1 MLDIYLPIAQVN
13 VDIFLLL
20 FLSLAVGILSGLFGV
35 GGGFLMTPFLI
46 FMGIP
51 PVYAVPNEVNNIL
64 ATSVSG
70 SLTHWY
76 KNTLDYKMGLLI
88 VSGGIVG
95 TIIGIMTFSY
105 FSEIGKISLIISL
118 LYMYLLAI
126 VGTLMLIEGIKEK
139 NRQIKKV
146 SIKQKLHDHNW
157 LQGLPLRMRFHKSKL
172 YESAIVPIFLGLV
185 VGFVASMMGIGGAF
199 LMVPAM
205 IYIVGMPI
213 KLIPGT
219 SLFVTIFISAIV
231 TILHAFNYGSIDLF
245 LVIPLILG
253 SIVGVQLGQKLGQFL
268 DSTELKSLFAM
279 LLLSVSIAIGYDSF
293 FRDKSNISNGNQV
306 VKTDLNALAE
316 FTVKFSNEVPF
327 LYGALAILLAISLG
341 ALTAFA
347 RKILSPVVKKLL
359 SDFRKKMNQKK
370 MKLSFLKNKY
380 YALL

>member
-1 MLDIYLPIAQVN
+1 MLEIYLPIAQVN

-20 FLSLAVGILSGLFGV
+20 FLSLAVGVLSGLFGV

-76 KNTLDYKMGLLI
+76 KNTLDYKMGLMI
-88 VSGGIVG
+88 VSGGVIG
-95 TIIGIMTFSY
+95 TTLGIATFTF
-105 FSEIGKISLIISL
+105 FSDIGKISIIISL

-126 VGTLMLIEGIKEK
+126 VGTLMLIQTYKEK
-139 NRQIKKV
+139 TLQSKKI
-146 SIKQKLHDHNW
+146 SIKQKLHEHNW
-157 LQGLPLRMRFHKSKL
+157 LQGLPIRMRFPKSKL
-172 YESAIVPIFLGLV
+172 YESALTPILLGLV
-185 VGFVASMMGIGGAF
+185 VGFVAAMMGIGGAF

-293 FRDKSNISNGNQV
+293 FRDKSNINNGDQIIN
-306 VKTDLNALAE
+306 TDLNSLAE
-316 FTVKFSNEVPF
+316 FTVKFSNDVPF
-327 LYGALAILLAISLG
+327 LYGTLAILLAISLG
-341 ALTAFA
+341 ALAAFA
-347 RKILSPVVKKLL
+347 RKILSPIIRKLL
-359 SDFRKKMNQKK
+359 SDFKKKEEPKK
-370 MKLSFLKNKY
+370 EEIKFPEK
-380 YALL
+380 

>member
-88 VSGGIVG
+88 VSGGVVG
-95 TIIGIMTFSY
+95 TLIGITTFSY

-126 VGTLMLIEGIKEK
+126 VGTLMLIEGIREK
-139 NRQIKKV
+139 NLQSKKTT
-146 SIKQKLHDHNW
+146 IKQKLHDHNW

-231 TILHAFNYGSIDLF
+231 TVLHAFNYGSIDLF
-245 LVIPLILG
+245 LVLPLILG
-253 SIVGVQLGQKLGQFL
+253 SIIGVQLGQKLGQFL

-279 LLLSVSIAIGYDSF
+279 LLISVSIGIGYDSF
-293 FRDKSNISNGNQV
+293 FREKSNVSNGNQV
-306 VKTDLNALAE
+306 LKTDLNALAE
-316 FTVKFSNEVPF
+316 FTVKFSNDVPF

-341 ALTAFA
+341 ALAAFA
-347 RKILSPVVKKLL
+347 RKILSPVIRKLL
-359 SDFRKKMNQKK
+359 SDF
-370 MKLSFLKNKY
+370 KNKEQPKKEEIKFPEK
-380 YALL
+380 

>member
-1 MLDIYLPIAQVN
+1 MLDVYLPIAQVN

-76 KNTLDYKMGLLI
+76 KNTLDYKMGLMI
-88 VSGGIVG
+88 VSGGVVG
-95 TIIGIMTFSY
+95 TLLGITTFSY

-126 VGTLMLIEGIKEK
+126 VGTLMLIEGIREK
-139 NRQIKKV
+139 NRQIKKISV
-146 SIKQKLHDHNW
+146 RQKLHEHNW
-157 LQGLPLRMRFHKSKL
+157 LQGLPLRMRFHRSKL
-172 YESAIVPIFLGLV
+172 YESAITPISLGLV
-185 VGFVASMMGIGGAF
+185 VGFVAAMMGIGGAF

-205 IYIVGMPI
+205 IYIVGMPV

-245 LVIPLILG
+245 LVLPLILG
-253 SIVGVQLGQKLGQFL
+253 SIIGVQLGQKVGQFL

-279 LLLSVSIAIGYDSF
+279 LLLAVSIAIGYDSF
-293 FRDKSNISNGNQV
+293 FREKSEVFNGNQIE
-306 VKTDLNALAE
+306 KTDLNFLAE
-316 FTVKFSNEVPF
+316 FTVNFSNESPF
-327 LYGALAILLAISLG
+327 LYGALAIILAVLLG
-341 ALTAFA
+341 ALTAVT
-347 RKILSPVVKKLL
+347 RKILSPVIKRML
-359 SDFRKKMNQKK
+359 SDFRKKEQPKK
-370 MKLSFLKNKY
+370 DEIKFPEK
-380 YALL
+380 

>member
-20 FLSLAVGILSGLFGV
+20 FLSLAVGVLSGLFGV

-88 VSGGIVG
+88 VSGGVVG
-95 TIIGIMTFSY
+95 TIIGITTFSY

-139 NRQIKKV
+139 NRQKKKV
-146 SIKQKLHDHNW
+146 LIKQKLHDHNW

-253 SIVGVQLGQKLGQFL
+253 SIIGVQLGQKLGQFL

-293 FRDKSNISNGNQV
+293 FRNKPNVTNGNQV
-306 VKTDLNALAE
+306 INPDLNALAE

-341 ALTAFA
+341 ALAAFA
-347 RKILSPVVKKLL
+347 RKILSPIIRKLL
-359 SDFRKKMNQKK
+359 SDFKKKEEPKK
-370 MKLSFLKNKY
+370 EEIKFPEK
-380 YALL
+380 

>member
-20 FLSLAVGILSGLFGV
+20 FLSLAVGVLSGLFGV

-76 KNTLDYKMGLLI
+76 KNTLDYKMGLMI
-88 VSGGIVG
+88 VSGGVIG
-95 TIIGIMTFSY
+95 TILGITTFTY

-126 VGTLMLIEGIKEK
+126 VGTLMLGEGIREK
-139 NRQIKKV
+139 HRQSKKLAT
-146 SIKQKLHDHNW
+146 KQKLHEHNW
-157 LQGLPLRMRFHKSKL
+157 FQGLPLRMRFHRSKL
-172 YESAIVPIFLGLV
+172 YESAITPILLGLI

-205 IYIVGMPI
+205 IYIVGMPV

-245 LVIPLILG
+245 LVIPLIIG
-253 SIVGVQLGQKLGQFL
+253 SIIGVQVGQKIGQFL

-279 LLLSVSIAIGYDSF
+279 LLLAVSIAIGYDTF
-293 FRDKSNISNGNQV
+293 FRDKTAFNGKQFIKN
-306 VKTDLNALAE
+306 DLNSLAE
-316 FTVKFSNEVPF
+316 FTVQFSNEAPF
-327 LYGALAILLAISLG
+327 LYGALAIILAITLG
-341 ALTAFA
+341 ALTAVA
-347 RKILSPVVKKLL
+347 RKILSPILRKLV
-359 SDFRKKMNQKK
+359 SDIRKKEPSKK
-370 MKLSFLKNKY
+370 EEIKFPEK
-380 YALL
+380 

>member
-1 MLDIYLPIAQVN
+1 MLEIYLPIAQVN
-13 VDIFLLL
+13 IDIFLLL
-20 FLSLAVGILSGLFGV
+20 FVSLIVGVLSGLFGV

-76 KNTLDYKMGLLI
+76 KKTLDYKMGLMI
-88 VSGGIVG
+88 VAGGVVG
-95 TIIGIMTFSY
+95 TSLGIMSFTY
-105 FSEIGKISLIISL
+105 FSGIGKISLIISL

-126 VGTLMLIEGIKEK
+126 VGTLMMIEFVREK
-139 NRQIKKV
+139 NRLKSKNPKK
-146 SIKQKLHDHNW
+146 KLHEHNW

-172 YESAIVPIFLGLV
+172 YESALTPILLGLV
-185 VGFVASMMGIGGAF
+185 VGFVAAMMGIGGAF

-205 IYIVGMPI
+205 IYIVGMPV

-231 TILHAFNYGSIDLF
+231 TVLHAFNYGSIDLY
-245 LVIPLILG
+245 LVFPLILG

-279 LLLSVSIAIGYDSF
+279 LLICVAVAIGYDSF
-293 FRDKSNISNGNQV
+293 FRDKGDTFNGSKV
-306 VKTDLNALAE
+306 VKTDLSAFAE
-316 FTVKFSNEVPF
+316 FTIKMSDELPI
-327 LYGALAILLAISLG
+327 LYGAFSIILAISLG
-341 ALTAFA
+341 VLAAAGRKFVSPIA
-347 RKILSPVVKKLL
+347 RKLL
-359 SDFRKKMNQKK
+359 SEYKKKDIKQKEEVK
-370 MKLSFLKNKY
+370 FPEK
-380 YALL
+380 

>member
-1 MLDIYLPIAQVN
+1 MLEIYLPIAQVN

-46 FMGIP
+46 FMGVP

-76 KNTLDYKMGLLI
+76 KNTLDYKMGLMI
-88 VSGGIVG
+88 VSGGVIG
-95 TIIGIMTFSY
+95 TLLGISTFSY

-126 VGTLMLIEGIKEK
+126 VGTLMLIEGLREK
-139 NRQIKKV
+139 NRQLKKIIIKK
-146 SIKQKLHDHNW
+146 KLHEHNW
-157 LQGLPLRMRFHKSKL
+157 LQGLPLRMRFPKSKL
-172 YESAIVPIFLGLV
+172 YESAITPVLLGLI
-185 VGFVASMMGIGGAF
+185 VGFVAAMMGIGGAF

-205 IYIVGMPI
+205 IYIVGMPV

-253 SIVGVQLGQKLGQFL
+253 SIVGVQLGQKLGQYL

-279 LLLSVSIAIGYDSF
+279 LLITVAIAIGYDSF
-293 FRDKSNISNGNQV
+293 FRDKSFEV
-306 VKTDLNALAE
+306 VDSVKTNTDLNFLAE
-316 FTVKFSNEVPF
+316 FSLNFSNDAPF
-327 LYGALAILLAISLG
+327 LYGALAIILAISLG
-341 ALTAFA
+341 ALTALA
-347 RKILSPVVKKLL
+347 RKILSPMAKKLL
-359 SDFRKKMNQKK
+359 SDFRKKDLRKETEVK
-370 MKLSFLKNKY
+370 FPEK
-380 YALL
+380 

>member
-1 MLDIYLPIAQVN
+1 MLEIYLPIAQVN

-46 FMGIP
+46 FMGVP

-76 KNTLDYKMGLLI
+76 KNTLDYKMGLMI
-88 VSGGIVG
+88 VSGGVIG
-95 TIIGIMTFSY
+95 TLLGISTFSY

-126 VGTLMLIEGIKEK
+126 VGTLMLIEGLREK
-139 NRQIKKV
+139 NRQLKKIIIKK
-146 SIKQKLHDHNW
+146 KLHDHNW
-157 LQGLPLRMRFHKSKL
+157 LQGLPLRMRFPKSKL
-172 YESAIVPIFLGLV
+172 YESAITPVLLGLI
-185 VGFVASMMGIGGAF
+185 VGFVAAMMGIGGAF

-205 IYIVGMPI
+205 IYIIGMPV
-213 KLIPGT
+213 KFIPGT

-279 LLLSVSIAIGYDSF
+279 LLITVAIAIGYDSF
-293 FRDKSNISNGNQV
+293 FRDKSTEVVNS
-306 VKTDLNALAE
+306 VKTNSDLNFLAE
-316 FTVKFSNEVPF
+316 FSLNFSNDAPF
-327 LYGALAILLAISLG
+327 LYGALAIILAISLG
-341 ALTAFA
+341 ALTALA
-347 RKILSPVVKKLL
+347 RKILSPMAKKML
-359 SDFRKKMNQKK
+359 SDFRKKDLKK
-370 MKLSFLKNKY
+370 ETEVKFPEK
-380 YALL
+380 

>member
-1 MLDIYLPIAQVN
+1 MLEIYLPIAQVN
-13 VDIFLLL
+13 IDIFLLL
-20 FLSLAVGILSGLFGV
+20 FVSLAVGILSGLFGV

-76 KNTLDYKMGLLI
+76 KQTLDYKMGMMI
-88 VSGGIVG
+88 VAGGIVG
-95 TIIGIMTFSY
+95 TILGIMTFTF

-126 VGTLMLIEGIKEK
+126 VGTLMLIDGYREK
-139 NRQIKKV
+139 NQIKKKV
-146 SIKQKLHDHNW
+146 LIKKKLHDHNW
-157 LQGLPLRMRFHKSKL
+157 FQGLPFRMRFHKSKL
-172 YESAIVPIFLGLV
+172 YESALTPILLGLI
-185 VGFVASMMGIGGAF
+185 VGFVAAMMGIGGAF

-205 IYIVGMPI
+205 IYIVGMPV

-231 TILHAFNYGSIDLF
+231 TILHSFNYGSIDLF

-253 SIVGVQLGQKLGQFL
+253 SIVGVQLGQKVGQFL

-279 LLLSVSIAIGYDSF
+279 LLVCVSIAIGYDSF
-293 FRDKSNISNGNQV
+293 FRDKTSFNGEKII
-306 VKTDLNALAE
+306 KTDLNALAE
-316 FTVKFSNEVPF
+316 FTVKFSNEAPF
-327 LYGALAILLAISLG
+327 LYGAFAIILAVTLG
-341 ALTAFA
+341 ALIAFA
-347 RKILSPVVKKLL
+347 RKILSPVIRKML
-359 SDFRKKMNQKK
+359 SDF
-370 MKLSFLKNKY
+370 KNKDIKKVDEVKFPEK
-380 YALL
+380 

>member
-20 FLSLAVGILSGLFGV
+20 FLSLAVGVLSGLFGV

-95 TIIGIMTFSY
+95 TIIGITTFSY

-139 NRQIKKV
+139 NRQKKKV
-146 SIKQKLHDHNW
+146 LIKQKLHDHNW

-293 FRDKSNISNGNQV
+293 FRDKSNMSNGNQTIN
-306 VKTDLNALAE
+306 TDLNALAE
-316 FTVKFSNEVPF
+316 FTVKFSNDVPF

-341 ALTAFA
+341 ALAAFA
-347 RKILSPVVKKLL
+347 RKILSPVIRKLL
-359 SDFRKKMNQKK
+359 SDFRKKEEPKK
-370 MKLSFLKNKY
+370 EEIKFPEK
-380 YALL
+380 

>member
-1 MLDIYLPIAQVN
+1 MLEIYLPIVQVN

-20 FLSLAVGILSGLFGV
+20 FLSLLVGVLSGLFGV

-88 VSGGIVG
+88 VSGGVIG
-95 TIIGIMTFSY
+95 TIIGITTFSY

-139 NRQIKKV
+139 NRQSKKV
-146 SIKQKLHDHNW
+146 LVKQKLHDHNW

-172 YESAIVPIFLGLV
+172 YESAIVPVFLGLV

-205 IYIVGMPI
+205 IYIIGMPI

-293 FRDKSNISNGNQV
+293 FRDKSNTTNGIQTIE
-306 VKTDLNALAE
+306 TDLNILAE
-316 FTVKFSNEVPF
+316 FTVKFSNDAPF
-327 LYGALAILLAISLG
+327 LYGTLAILLAVSLG
-341 ALTAFA
+341 ALAAFA
-347 RKILSPVVKKLL
+347 RKILSPIIRKLL
-359 SDFRKKMNQKK
+359 SDFRKKEEPKK
-370 MKLSFLKNKY
+370 AEIKFPEK
-380 YALL
+380 